1 LGKET
6 GRPVLQLD
14 VGSLMGAL
22 VGQTEERTRQV
33 LRIADAMQ
41 PCILMIDELEK
52 AFAGVTGGQGD
63 SGVSSRMFGSFL
75 TWLNDHDSDVFVVC
89 TSNDVSR
96 LPPEFSRAERFDAV
110 FFVDLPT
117 PAEKDS
123 IWRLYRQQYD
133 IGASEKR
140 PGDTDWTGAEIKSA
154 CRLAALLDLSLG
166 EAARNVV
173 PVAVTAAE
181 SIDKLRSWAS
191 GRCLSAAQPG
201 IYQKDAPASGQ
212 RRRVN
217 RGPSDPSMN

>member
-1 LGKET
+1 
-6 GRPVLQLD
+6 
-14 VGSLMGAL
+14 
-22 VGQTEERTRQV
+22 
-33 LRIADAMQ
+33 
-41 PCILMIDELEK
+41 
-52 AFAGVTGGQGD
+52 
-63 SGVSSRMFGSFL
+63 MFGSFL

-117 PAEKDS
+117 PAEKDA
-123 IWRLYRQQYD
+123 IWRLYRRQYD

-140 PGDTDWTGAEIKSA
+140 PNDTDWTGAEIKSA
-154 CRLAALLDLSLG
+154 CRLGALLDMSLN

-173 PVAVTAAE
+173 PVAATAAE
-181 SIDKLRSWAS
+181 SIDKLRTWAS

-217 RGPSDPSMN
+217 RGPSDPSVN